1 MEQARFSRPFIR
13 KDFPTIWPTDGSSHY
28 ALRYSH
34 VRPGNGEANK
44 GKIPRYADS
53 RCSGNRGVSMH
64 SEGKIR
70 SWPRYSWKLALG
82 ACRNAGTKAEK
93 KRKKEKERKKSGK
106 KIDGGRGGK
115 LAKLSNDPRY
125 DDYLDSLVIGN
136 NGRRSN
142 EGPTD
147 KKVIDTD
154 TEYYEFKNPWILY
167 RSLSYRGINLRIYL
181 DDLFPI
187 FSFRQQVYESA
198 KSHRSLAIF
207 LFFPFLSFLPSRNKL
222 SRYSIA
228 EHEVAALSSCGM
240 SGSMEVGYRCAVKY
254 ILLT

>member
-1 MEQARFSRPFIR
+1 MAYPCTAREKSEADRVTRESLLWARVETRVPRR
-13 KDFPTIWPTDGSSHY
+13 K
-28 ALRYSH
+28 
-34 VRPGNGEANK
+34 
-44 GKIPRYADS
+44 
-53 RCSGNRGVSMH
+53 
-64 SEGKIR
+64 
-70 SWPRYSWKLALG
+70 
-82 ACRNAGTKAEK
+82 K

-167 RSLSYRGINLRIYL
+167 RSLSYGGINLRIYL

-198 KSHRSLAIF
+198 KSHRDL
-207 LFFPFLSFLPSRNKL
+207 PFLPFSFLPPFEEQVISLLDCGARSSSFIELRN
-222 SRYSIA
+222 
-228 EHEVAALSSCGM
+228 VGFD
-240 SGSMEVGYRCAVKY
+240 GSWISLCS
-254 ILLT
+254 